1 MRIRRMGSWPFDSL
15 SNGFSKLQ
23 QMQRD
28 LERLLNGRRDEGVLD
43 TSAGV
48 YPLMNVTNDHVYA

>member
-15 SNGFSKLQ
+15 ANGFSELQ